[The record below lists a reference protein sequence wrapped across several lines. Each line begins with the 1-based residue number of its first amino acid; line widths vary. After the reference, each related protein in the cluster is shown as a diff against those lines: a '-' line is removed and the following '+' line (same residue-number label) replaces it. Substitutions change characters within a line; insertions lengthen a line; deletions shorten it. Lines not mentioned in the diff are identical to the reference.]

1 MVIPGDV
8 VDFEITPP
16 LVVLFLVVDVPLVA
30 VDRGGRVR
38 LRQASIGCLQM
49 KGKKVVVVLL
59 ETNSLFAIQVTSSSW
74 QFKKV
79 FLLSARKVFVQ

>member
-1 MVIPGDV
+1 MDAFQSFGSSQKVEDRAPHLFVVVYPGDV
-8 VDFEITPP
+8 VDFEIAPP

-49 KGKKVVVVLL
+49 KGEKVVVVLL
-59 ETNSLFAIQVTSSSW
+59 LN
-74 QFKKV
+74 
-79 FLLSARKVFVQ
+79 